1 MKLLVLMKV
10 KVKVKSLSRVQL
22 FETLWTVAYQASPSM
37 GFFQA
42 RILEWIIISFSR
54 GSSQPRD
61 QTWVSLIGSRCFNL
75 RATRD
80 WLIQIYEIN
89 LWQCSRLIYLL
100 QMAILIVNT
109 PLPHFQ
115 QLIPLRLLSSNL
127 AVSGKPLRLA
137 AFKIYSIQ
145 WISKNLLCHWENTS
159 ILVLKSMKRQI
170 PIQSSLSY
178 SSTLAPGS
186 CHLSVVRF
194 QSLCPWSQWWM
205 WQCGHAFLWS
215 VGHSDHI
222 VKRRRQWHPIPVL
235 FPGKSHGWRSL
246 VGCSPWGP
254 WGSDTTE
261 RLHFDFSLS
270 CIGEG
275 NGNPLQCSCLENP
288 RGGGA
293 WWAAVFGFAQSQTRL
308 KWLSSSQV
316 SMVKRHL
323 LHCIYSCGKQTPLF
337 A

>member
-1 MKLLVLMKV
+1 MVPKSYNSHYEWEAYSGEGRIYIWLLFSLKFHILLISIIAFMASCVGARIVILKAKREIKGLGRTAYFSSGFREYKV
-10 KVKVKSLSRVQL
+10 GPVTHEAFGAHEGEGEGEVAQSCP
-22 FETLWTVAYQASPSM
+22 TLWDAVDCSLP
-37 GFFQA
+37 GFSVHGILQA
-42 RILEWIIISFSR
+42 RILEWITISFSR

-100 QMAILIVNT
+100 QMAIPIVST

-145 WISKNLLCHWENTS
+145 WISKHLLCHWENSS

-215 VGHSDHI
+215 IGHSD
-222 VKRRRQWHPIPVL
+222 Q
-235 FPGKSHGWRSL
+235 
-246 VGCSPWGP
+246 
-254 WGSDTTE
+254 
-261 RLHFDFSLS
+261 
-270 CIGEG
+270 
-275 NGNPLQCSCLENP
+275 
-288 RGGGA
+288 
-293 WWAAVFGFAQSQTRL
+293 
-308 KWLSSSQV
+308 
-316 SMVKRHL
+316 
-323 LHCIYSCGKQTPLF
+323 
-337 A
+337 